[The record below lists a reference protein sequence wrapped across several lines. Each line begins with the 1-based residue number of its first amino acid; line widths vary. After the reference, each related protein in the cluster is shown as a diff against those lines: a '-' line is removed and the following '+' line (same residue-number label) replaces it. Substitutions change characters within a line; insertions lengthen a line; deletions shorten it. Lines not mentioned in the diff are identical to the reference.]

1 VSDAVEY
8 LDEDGDEAP
17 GGGRRRLVIAGI
29 AAVLVLAV
37 IALLVVGL
45 VNNGVGS
52 RIDDAL
58 AAGERPEAPGFT
70 LPLLTDDPDLGPA
83 GTEVSLTD
91 LEGRPVVLNF
101 WASWCDPCREEA
113 PILEEVWRDYRG
125 RGVVVLG
132 IDTQD
137 LSENAIAFLDETA
150 TTYPS
155 VRDGSSRAEK
165 DYETTGVPETFL
177 IDQDGR
183 IALRFVGQVTEAEQI
198 TNALDQVM
206 A

>member
-1 VSDAVEY
+1 MSDDVEY
-8 LDEDGDEAP
+8 QDEDDDAP
-17 GGGRRRLVIAGI
+17 GGGRRRLIIAAV
-29 AAVLVLAV
+29 AAVLVVGV
-37 IALLVVGL
+37 IGLLVVGL
-45 VNNGVGS
+45 LNNDVGT

-70 LPLLTDDPDLGPA
+70 LPLLKDDPDLGPA
-83 GTEVSLTD
+83 GTEIGLAD

-101 WASWCDPCREEA
+101 WASWCDPCRAEA
-113 PILEEVWRDYRG
+113 PILEEVWRNYRD

-137 LSENAIAFLDETA
+137 LSENAIAFLDETG

-155 VRDGSSRAEK
+155 VRDGSSRTEE
-165 DYETTGVPETFL
+165 DYEATGVPETFL
-177 IDQDGR
+177 IDQEGR
-183 IALRFVGQVTEAEQI
+183 IALRFVGQVTAAEQI
-198 TNALDQVM
+198 TTALDQVM